1 MKILDSASFMG
12 AHSEA
17 QFLTYALSNGWE
29 VALPFNKAAPYD
41 YVIRRAPS
49 ERWETVQ
56 VKRAYFTATGKT
68 KVLSVGLRRSKGS
81 ANMQPYKDGDFD
93 WLFSFHEDGMWFMPW
108 DLVKRKRSS
117 VQVGSPRY
125 NLWKVDSSIEAE

>member
-1 MKILDSASFMG
+1 MNALDSTSFVG

-29 VALPFNKAAPYD
+29 VAMPFNKAAPYD
-41 YVIRRAPS
+41 YVIRRCTDAP
-49 ERWETVQ
+49 WETVQ
-56 VKRAYFTATGKT
+56 VKRAYYAATGKT
-68 KVLSVGLRRSKGS
+68 KTLVVGLRRSSGAGS
-81 ANMQPYKDGDFD
+81 GMKPYKEGDFD

-125 NLWKVDSSIEAE
+125 DLWRVDNEAAS

>member
-1 MKILDSASFMG
+1 MKILDSTSFMG

-29 VALPFNKAAPYD
+29 VSIPFNKAAPYD

-56 VKRAYFTATGKT
+56 VKRAYYSNTGKN
-68 KVLSVGLRRSKGS
+68 KVLVASLRRTGMK
-81 ANMQPYKDGDFD
+81 PYKDGDFD
-93 WLFSFHEDGMWFMPW
+93 WLFSFHESSQWFMPW
-108 DLVKRKRSS
+108 DLVKRKRSAI
-117 VQVGSPRY
+117 QVGSPRY
-125 NLWKVDSSIEAE
+125 DLWKVDSTLII